1 MIANR
6 WSASPLRYGGDRG
19 SIAKSLMQHLWQ
31 RGLHLLTG
39 SRRTMKNLLLPL
51 LDKLLPRKSFIIE
64 TLKP

>member
-31 RGLHLLTG
+31 RDLHLLTG
-39 SRRTMKNLLLPL
+39 SRRTMNNLLISPAGQAAAE
-51 LDKLLPRKSFIIE
+51 KTIHH
-64 TLKP
+64 

>member
-31 RGLHLLTG
+31 RDLHLLTG
-39 SRRTMKNLLLPL
+39 SRRTMNNLLISPAGQAAAE
-51 LDKLLPRKSFIIE
+51 KIIHH
-64 TLKP
+64 